1 MNKQDLISLAETLT
15 EPMKLALAT
24 LPLPRDADPVR
35 WIAAR
40 PYGSTWRKSS
50 AHWNAMLLL
59 EYEGIVERRVSRGE
73 TLWRPTR
80 PLGLAVAKALRT
92 LTNGAEHE
100 G

>member
-1 MNKQDLISLAETLT
+1 MTPPIEEIARGLT
-15 EPMKLALAT
+15 EPMSKALLT

-50 AHWNAMLLL
+50 DHWNAMLLL

-80 PLGLAVAKALRT
+80 PLGLALRT
-92 LTNGAEHE
+92 HLQSRQP
-100 G
+100 